1 LQGLKG
7 VYFFFN
13 TNIVKMTNK
22 AKTVIVFMPDGTV
35 RKYRNVGSIERFT
48 DYCRKINAKYANFY
62 DKITRNY
69 LGRINFY

>member
-7 VYFFFN
+7 VYFFFI

-22 AKTVIVFMPDGTV
+22 AKTVIVFMSNGTV
-35 RKYRNVGSIERFT
+35 RKYRNVGSVERFT

>member
-1 LQGLKG
+1 
-7 VYFFFN
+7 
-13 TNIVKMTNK
+13 MTNK

-35 RKYRNVGSIERFT
+35 RKYRNVGSVERFT

-62 DKITRNY
+62 DKTTRNY

>member
-35 RKYRNVGSIERFT
+35 RKYRNVGSVERFT

-62 DKITRNY
+62 DKETKQFLQQIY
-69 LGRINFY
+69 F